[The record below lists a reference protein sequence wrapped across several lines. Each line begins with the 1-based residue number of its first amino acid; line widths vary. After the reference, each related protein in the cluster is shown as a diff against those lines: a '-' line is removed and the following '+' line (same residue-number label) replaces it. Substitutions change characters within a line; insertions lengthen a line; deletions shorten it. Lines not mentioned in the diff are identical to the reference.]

1 MGLLKNS
8 HLVLVFCAFS
18 LLCFEERCNGSEV
31 PVKFLKAP
39 HAFSHLNSATFVF
52 EVFLVGN
59 GSICRDCTY
68 TCRLDGGIASNCET
82 RKVSYLGLQD
92 GTHTFEVCT
101 NRLQGVGC
109 ASYNWTIDT
118 VSPTAS
124 ITTSN
129 SFTNA
134 LNFSVNISF
143 SEPCT
148 GEGGFTCL
156 STNACNLLVYG
167 AGKVIPSSLNVLQP
181 NLKYSLDVSLSS
193 QIEFGRVVLAM
204 DKSFCTDVA
213 GNRFIRTT
221 NSIFFVH
228 FDRRDVSV
236 DIRIRIPEQLLELD
250 GQTRSVLAT
259 NNFNHLKVYLY
270 FSQPVLNS
278 STEVLRS
285 LNISQGSLLPIN
297 GKNIGNQRFGFM
309 VDDVSSNSI
318 VTLSINPDIIIS
330 RQGTPVSP
338 ISPVTFLYDCHRPAV
353 KLRTTSTIKTRTKEH
368 NIPVS
373 IIFMKPVFGFN
384 SSHVSVTGGLV
395 KSFQKINWNTYIIDI
410 RPSADVVSV
419 NVPENVTKDVAGN
432 KNLGSNVL
440 EVKHYSVP
448 LGSSVI
454 SALVTASFL
463 ATSVVAG
470 ILTFSTASLQK
481 FWTFKGPSS
490 LTTYPARNLFRIAC
504 HIQVFALSRWLAVML
519 PVEYYEFTRGLQW
532 SIPYFDLPWENE
544 HSSPVMVG
552 SSPFTGSDS
561 LISKIYDSESF
572 QSLQLEK
579 DNSNMTTQV
588 YGLPLGPM
596 DYRFFFENPNMKPE
610 AENLLEPQDSNEWKN
625 FYRSMFWLALIGG
638 GLVFLHVLLI
648 FILKIRKRSTENQ
661 KGYGA
666 LTFLRFEIFL
676 IILALP
682 CLSEVSA
689 ALVKG
694 MDLSG
699 VIVGILLLSVVSF
712 LLLSLLVFL
721 SFGITFGKLLQ
732 YKEVHREGQT
742 FHWYQ
747 ELIRVTLGP
756 GKRGQWTWKRQ
767 SNSLYM
773 IILGPLFEDLRGPPK
788 YMLSQISGGTPLP
801 HKHDDSII
809 ASDDETEDAEAPFI
823 QKLFGILR
831 IYYTLLESMKRVSL
845 AIMAGIYMETWS
857 SRTPSL
863 TLLCI
868 TSFQLFFIVLKK
880 PFIKKKVQLV
890 EIISVAC
897 EVGLFA
903 TCLFLFGNEL
913 SSSHETQVGI
923 FMVILFLV
931 GYISQIIS
939 EWYALYRQTMILDPA
954 ETSFITGLKIAS
966 IGCILPFSP
975 QKLIKKLENKFSQP
989 RRGESDFTTPSLGE
1003 FKSSSRSSGSTEK
1016 PWMKQLR
1023 EMAKASFSKDGTG
1036 SDPSTSRTR
1045 WSEIWGTKRSGSP
1058 NVSSSSDY
1066 KSKPKSLY
1074 KDLDAIFSSK

>member
-59 GSICRDCTY
+59 VSICRDCTY

-181 NLKYSLDVSLSS
+181 NLKYSLVVSLSS

-204 DKSFCTDVA
+204 DKSFCTDIA
-213 GNRFIRTT
+213 GNRFIRTA

-270 FSQPVLNS
+270 FSQPILNS
-278 STEVLRS
+278 SAEVLRS

-309 VDDVSSNSI
+309 VNDVSSNSI
-318 VTLSINPDIIIS
+318 VTLSINPNIIIS

-338 ISPVTFLYDCHRPAV
+338 ISPVTFLYGKNCCFCFEKQKKVKNSNLDCDIGYSYTIYACCEV
-353 KLRTTSTIKTRTKEH
+353 ENNIYYKDKDKRTQHTC
-368 NIPVS
+368 
-373 IIFMKPVFGFN
+373 
-384 SSHVSVTGGLV
+384 
-395 KSFQKINWNTYIIDI
+395 INYIHETCFWLQLLSCI
-410 RPSADVVSV
+410 
-419 NVPENVTKDVAGN
+419 N
-432 KNLGSNVL
+432 
-440 EVKHYSVP
+440 SVP

-648 FILKIRKRSTENQ
+648 FILKIRKKSTENQ

-975 QKLIKKLENKFSQP
+975 QKMIKKLENKFSQP

-1045 WSEIWGTKRSGSP
+1045 WSEIWGAKKSGSP

-1074 KDLDAIFSSK
+1074 KDLEAIFSSK

>member
-1 MGLLKNS
+1 
-8 HLVLVFCAFS
+8 
-18 LLCFEERCNGSEV
+18 
-31 PVKFLKAP
+31 
-39 HAFSHLNSATFVF
+39 
-52 EVFLVGN
+52 
-59 GSICRDCTY
+59 
-68 TCRLDGGIASNCET
+68 
-82 RKVSYLGLQD
+82 
-92 GTHTFEVCT
+92 
-101 NRLQGVGC
+101 
-109 ASYNWTIDT
+109 
-118 VSPTAS
+118 
-124 ITTSN
+124 
-129 SFTNA
+129 
-134 LNFSVNISF
+134 
-143 SEPCT
+143 
-148 GEGGFTCL
+148 
-156 STNACNLLVYG
+156 
-167 AGKVIPSSLNVLQP
+167 
-181 NLKYSLDVSLSS
+181 
-193 QIEFGRVVLAM
+193 M
-204 DKSFCTDVA
+204 DKNFCTDIA

-228 FDRRDVSV
+228 FDRRNVYV
-236 DIRIRIPEQLLELD
+236 DLRIHIPEKLLQLD
-250 GQTRSVLAT
+250 GQTRTVLAT
-259 NNFNHLKVYLY
+259 NNYNHLKVYLY
-270 FSQPVLNS
+270 FSEPVLNS
-278 STEVLRS
+278 SAEIISS
-285 LNISQGSLLPIN
+285 LNTSQGTLLPIN
-297 GKNIGNQRFGFM
+297 GKNLGNQRFGFM
-309 VDDVSSNSI
+309 VEDISSNSI
-318 VTLSINPDIIIS
+318 VTLSINSNIIIS

-338 ISPVTFLYDCHRPAV
+338 ISPVTFLCDSHRPDV
-353 KLRTTSTIKTRTKEH
+353 KLRTTSTMRTRTREH
-368 NIPVS
+368 NIPIS

-384 SSHVSVTGGLV
+384 SSHVSVIGGHV
-395 KSFQKINWNTYIIDI
+395 KSFHEISRSTYIVDI
-410 RPSADVVSV
+410 QARADVVSV

-440 EVKHYSVP
+440 EVRHYSVP
-448 LGSSVI
+448 MASSVI
-454 SALVTASFL
+454 SALVAASFL
-463 ATSVVAG
+463 ATSIAAG
-470 ILTFSTASLQK
+470 ILTFSTASLQN

-544 HSSPVMVG
+544 HSSPVIVG
-552 SSPFTGSDS
+552 SSPFTSS
-561 LISKIYDSESF
+561 NSFISKIYGSESF

-579 DNSNMTTQV
+579 YNSNMTTP

-596 DYRFFFENPNMKPE
+596 DYSFYFESPNMKPE
-610 AENLLEPQDSNEWKN
+610 ADNLFEPQDSNGWKN

-648 FILKIRKRSTENQ
+648 FILKIRKKSTENQ

-676 IILALP
+676 VILALP

-694 MDLSG
+694 TDSLG

-712 LLLSLLVFL
+712 LLLSLLIFL

-732 YKEVHREGQT
+732 YKEVHREDQR

-767 SNSLYM
+767 TNSLYM

-788 YMLSQISGGTPLP
+788 YMLSQIAGGTPLP
-801 HKHDDSII
+801 HKHGDQII

-845 AIMAGIYMETWS
+845 AIMAGIYMEKWS
-857 SRTPSL
+857 SKTPSL

-868 TSFQLFFIVLKK
+868 TSFQLFFLVLKK

-890 EIISVAC
+890 EIISVSC

-903 TCLFLFGNEL
+903 TCLFLLENEL

-923 FMVILFLV
+923 FMLILFLV
-931 GYISQIIS
+931 GYVSQLIS

-975 QKLIKKLENKFSQP
+975 RKLIKKLENKFSQP
-989 RRGESDFTTPSLGE
+989 RREIDNTVPSLVGY
-1003 FKSSSRSSGSTEK
+1003 KSSSRSSGSTEK

-1036 SDPSTSRTR
+1036 SDPSTSRGG
-1045 WSEIWGTKRSGSP
+1045 WSGMWGTKRSGSP
-1058 NVSSSSDY
+1058 GVGSSSDF
-1066 KSKPKSLY
+1066 KSKDSKPKSLY